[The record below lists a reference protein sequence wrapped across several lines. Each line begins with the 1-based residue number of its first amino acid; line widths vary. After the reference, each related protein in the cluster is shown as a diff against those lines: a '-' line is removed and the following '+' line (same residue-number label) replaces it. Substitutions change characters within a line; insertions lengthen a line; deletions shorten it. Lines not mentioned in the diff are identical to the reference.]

1 MRGFSCTARGSKTA
15 LSRAAP
21 ASQDSS
27 QPGPV
32 PGAKSCTGI
41 NLHKRR
47 HIAQLQA
54 DISSIHAGQR
64 TLEKRAKVEQVRAE
78 VEASFKA
85 KLAAAS
91 EVSQKLDHNPASQ
104 ENVADIR
111 KRFAE
116 LQKEKVEITA
126 SEAKLT
132 TDLELN
138 LQEIA
143 RLQESLKKEKAH
155 AGKK

>member
-1 MRGFSCTARGSKTA
+1 M
-15 LSRAAP
+15 
-21 ASQDSS
+21 
-27 QPGPV
+27 
-32 PGAKSCTGI
+32 
-41 NLHKRR
+41 
-47 HIAQLQA
+47 
-54 DISSIHAGQR
+54 
-64 TLEKRAKVEQVRAE
+64 EQVRAE